1 MSIAEPA
8 KAHQRCIREAIA
20 ERASDDLFGDWW
32 PKNTKASD
40 CTVRPVS
47 YETAKRV
54 IEEYE
59 WLGSMPHIC
68 LHSFG
73 AFYEGACAGVVTYS
87 PEYCENLGRWDRFGF
102 TGKIILL
109 SRGACVHWAHPHTG
123 SMLIRRSMKML
134 PEKYRVI
141 TAMVDRRAGE
151 IGTIYQSCGF
161 DYVGA
166 MRAESGLAPRQ
177 PNVVIDGKIVAH
189 RTAKQRFGTASA
201 KKISEILGYKVET
214 TPDIDKERYFGFRG
228 SPSEVRRY
236 RRAISSMVRPYP
248 KRDYAACPVDE
259 RFPDRVSVAQPHEA
273 AP

>member
-1 MSIAEPA
+1 MEREPV
-8 KAHQRCIREAIA
+8 KAHQRRIREAVA
-20 ERASDDLFGDWW
+20 KRKTDDLFGDWW
-32 PKNTKASD
+32 PKNMSAAD
-40 CTVRPVS
+40 CEVRPVS
-47 YETAKRV
+47 YETAKKI

-59 WLGSMPHIC
+59 WLGTMPHIC
-68 LHSFG
+68 LHSYG
-73 AFYEGACAGVVTYS
+73 AFYDNACAGVVTYS

-134 PEKYRVI
+134 PKKYRVV

-151 IGTIYQSCGF
+151 IGTIYQACGF

-166 MRAESGLAPRQ
+166 MRAVSGLAPRQ
-177 PNVVIDGKIVAH
+177 PNVVIDGNIVAH
-189 RTAKQRFGTASA
+189 RTAKQRYGTASA
-201 KKISEILGYKVET
+201 KKISKILGYEVET

-228 SPSEVRRY
+228 SPSEIRRY
-236 RRAISSMVRPYP
+236 KKAIADIIKPYP
-248 KRDYAACPVDE
+248 KRDNAACPKDE
-259 RFPDRVSVAQPHEA
+259 QFPNCESKVQPLEA